1 MPSLAALLA
10 FAALSVGLA
19 VTPGPNMLYLASRTL
34 AQGRRAGL
42 VSLAGC
48 QTGMAL
54 IMLAAAA
61 GVTAALLAVPYAY
74 DALRLGGAA
83 YLGWMAWQTLR
94 PGGASVFEPRALPP
108 EPPARLFTV
117 GAATALLNPKVALF
131 YVAVLP
137 PFIDPARGSVL
148 AQGIILGSVQV
159 LIGALFDILLVLG
172 AGGISTFLARRP
184 LWLAAQRYVLGGA
197 LGLIA
202 VKLATDSRR

>member
-34 AQGRRAGL
+34 AQGRQAGI

-74 DALRLGGAA
+74 DVLRLGGAA
-83 YLGWMAWQTLR
+83 YLGWMAWQTLK
-94 PGGASVFEPRALPP
+94 PGGASVFTPRILPP
-108 EPPARLFTV
+108 EPPARLFAV